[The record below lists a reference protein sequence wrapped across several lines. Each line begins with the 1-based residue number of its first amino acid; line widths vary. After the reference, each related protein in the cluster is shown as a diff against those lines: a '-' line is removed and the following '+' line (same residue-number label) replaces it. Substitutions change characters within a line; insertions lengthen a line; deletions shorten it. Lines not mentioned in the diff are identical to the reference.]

1 MREEWECP
9 PEREKI
15 PFNDY
20 PEKSFTRRAVE
31 REQRRVVEELDPAH
45 RPLYTLSPDRYLRV
59 YEAGPR
65 GHEIL
70 ARVSPLQSRISDV
83 VALSMKADGLA
94 QDNAP
99 SEVDSKIR

>member
-1 MREEWECP
+1 
-9 PEREKI
+9 
-15 PFNDY
+15 
-20 PEKSFTRRAVE
+20 
-31 REQRRVVEELDPAH
+31 
-45 RPLYTLSPDRYLRV
+45 
-59 YEAGPR
+59 
-65 GHEIL
+65 L